1 MTRTLYIPIKMIKNI
16 ILDFGDVFINLDKE
30 VIFREIPKWGGHGL
44 TQELMAL
51 NENYEV
57 GGISSEE
64 FINQLQSAYPRASAV
79 QITAVWNAMLLDF
92 PDERL
97 EFIEALAQEN
107 QYRLFL
113 LSNTNALHIP
123 YVEQI
128 MGTQKYLRFKNS
140 FEQFY
145 LSHEIHLRKP
155 NAEIFQFV
163 LDENGLLPE
172 ETFFVDDTTENT
184 EAAEK
189 MGIHTWNLKVGQE
202 DVLQLKSKI
211 QDALSSS

>member
-1 MTRTLYIPIKMIKNI
+1 MIKNI

-30 VIFREIPKWGGHGL
+30 VIFREIPKWGGNGL
-44 TQELMAL
+44 TQELMTL

-57 GGISSEE
+57 GSISSEE
-64 FINQLQSAYPRASAV
+64 FINQLQFAYPRASAV

-163 LDENGLLPE
+163 LEENDLLAK
-172 ETFFVDDTTENT
+172 ETFFVDDTLENT

-189 MGIHTWNLKVGQE
+189 LGIRTWNLKVGQE
-202 DVLQLKSKI
+202 DILQLKSKL
-211 QDALSSS
+211 QDALSST

>member
-1 MTRTLYIPIKMIKNI
+1 MIKNI

-30 VIFREIPKWGGHGL
+30 VVFREIPKWGGNGF
-44 TQELMAL
+44 TTELWAL
-51 NENYEV
+51 NETYEV

-64 FINQLQSAYPRASAV
+64 FVQELQSAFPKASAD
-79 QITAVWNAMLLDF
+79 QIIATWNAMLLDF

-97 EFIEALAQEN
+97 DFIEALAQEN

-123 YVEQI
+123 HVEQK
-128 MGTQKYLRFKNS
+128 MGTQKYFRFKNS

-202 DVLQLKSKI
+202 DVLQLKSKL